1 MEIINKHPEYF
12 KIMEQNQVIEVSVA
26 ETAKFKE
33 WATLLCYSIFLEYP
47 KINQGESD
55 YDYVN
60 SIVCICS
67 RNKWNKK
74 ELIFSVYDRHY
85 LLNIKRHDFTESALS
100 TLFEFDFYEILI
112 SGRLPNGF
120 PFIPKVDNQNN
131 LFLNLPVRLRKD
143 VTTFIP

>member
-12 KIMEQNQVIEVSVA
+12 KIMEQNRVIEVNAV
-26 ETAKFKE
+26 EPTNYKE
-33 WATLLCYSIFLEYP
+33 WVTLLCYSIFLESP
-47 KINQGESD
+47 KINRGEND
-55 YDYVN
+55 FEYVN
-60 SIVCICS
+60 EFIRICN

-74 ELIFSVYDRHY
+74 ELIFSVYNRHY